1 MPATINQRAA
11 RDRLTS
17 QPCPSGAG
25 AEPSH
30 LSCHS
35 LAEYCNVPA
44 AQSRNISHLSTF
56 AVPTTID
63 QRASRDQLPSQ
74 PCSPGAG
81 VEISRLSCRGIAE
94 YRNVLAAQSLNIS
107 RFVSLETF
115 ALRHWDLHRAAPCCL
130 THPKLATTITMTKL
144 DKPLP
149 VIETPQHT
157 WRLMRLMCYIEHKKT
172 EVS

>member
-1 MPATINQRAA
+1 MPARINQRAA

-17 QPCPSGAG
+17 QPCPFGAG

-30 LSCHS
+30 LSCHR

-56 AVPTTID
+56 AVPATID
-63 QRASRDQLPSQ
+63 QRATRDQLTSQ
-74 PCSPGAG
+74 FCSPGAG

-107 RFVSLETF
+107 RFVSLSSRDF
-115 ALRHWDLHRAAPCCL
+115 CAASLGPSPRGSVLSHAPQARHNYHNDEIR
-130 THPKLATTITMTKL
+130 
-144 DKPLP
+144 
-149 VIETPQHT
+149 
-157 WRLMRLMCYIEHKKT
+157 
-172 EVS
+172 

>member
-1 MPATINQRAA
+1 MHATINQRAA

-35 LAEYCNVPA
+35 LAEYYNVPA

-56 AVPTTID
+56 AVPATID
-63 QRASRDQLPSQ
+63 QRAGRDQLTSQ
-74 PCSPGAG
+74 PCSAGAG

-94 YRNVLAAQSLNIS
+94 YRNVLAAQSLNIL
-107 RFVSLETF
+107 RFVSLSRLLRCVTGTF
-115 ALRHWDLHRAAPCCL
+115 TARLRAVYHAPQAR
-130 THPKLATTITMTKL
+130 HNYHNDEI
-144 DKPLP
+144 
-149 VIETPQHT
+149 
-157 WRLMRLMCYIEHKKT
+157 R
-172 EVS
+172 

>member
-1 MPATINQRAA
+1 MPARINQRAT

-17 QPCPSGAG
+17 QPCPFGAG

-56 AVPTTID
+56 AVPATID
-63 QRASRDQLPSQ
+63 QRAARDQLTNQ
-74 PCSPGAG
+74 PCSAGAG

-107 RFVSLETF
+107 RFVSLSRDF
-115 ALRHWDLHRAAPCCL
+115 CAASLGPSPRGSVLSHAPQARHNYHNDEIR
-130 THPKLATTITMTKL
+130 
-144 DKPLP
+144 
-149 VIETPQHT
+149 
-157 WRLMRLMCYIEHKKT
+157 
-172 EVS
+172 

>member
-1 MPATINQRAA
+1 MPATIGQRAA
-11 RDRLTS
+11 RDRLAS
-17 QPCPSGAG
+17 QPCPPGAG

-56 AVPTTID
+56 AVPATID
-63 QRASRDQLPSQ
+63 QRAARDQLTNQ
-74 PCSPGAG
+74 FCSPGAG

-107 RFVSLETF
+107 RFVSLSRLLRCVTGTF
-115 ALRHWDLHRAAPCCL
+115 TARLRAVSR
-130 THPKLATTITMTKL
+130 
-144 DKPLP
+144 
-149 VIETPQHT
+149 TPSSPQ
-157 WRLMRLMCYIEHKKT
+157 L
-172 EVS
+172 SQ